1 MAEPPG
7 FAGRTREL
15 SRLRVALGGDT
26 RLLLVSGDAGV
37 GKSRFVR
44 EGLGRAAPEGLV
56 AVWGACM
63 PLAGRLPLLPV
74 AAALG
79 ELGRVDGGGLLEA
92 ALRVAPE
99 YVRGEAGRL
108 LPQLGPAPAVV
119 GGLDEGWRR
128 ERLFSGLAEL
138 LWAAARQ
145 SALALVIDDVQW
157 ADSESLDFLTLLTR
171 AVRADP
177 VTVVAAARSDEAP
190 LDAHVAGWLAQ
201 VRGAAG
207 VEEIRLGPL
216 SRGEVAEQVAWLAGG
231 PAPAQAVDVV
241 YARGEGNPFYTEQLV
256 AAAPAGPGD
265 TLGFPASLPTR
276 LAELLAARVAGCA
289 GDARAVLAALA
300 VAGRSLDEDLLCAV
314 SGLGPE
320 AVRGGLRELA
330 AARLLADG
338 NADGAHRPRHALLAE
353 AVAAGL
359 LPGERAVLHE
369 RLARALEAPGEESLA
384 AEAAAHWA
392 LAGRA
397 AEELAARVAAAGAA
411 ERVFG
416 YTEAAVHLQR
426 AIELSRA
433 PSAAGAEGIVLP
445 LLYVRAVDAL
455 EVSGDRDRARVLA
468 EEAYQR
474 FADHPGPAAAA
485 ICHRVARLRGIDA
498 VYFGGPDAPAALVL
512 AREALRLYE
521 QAPPSAD
528 QARAWQDYAAL
539 LMHTEGRVEEALAA
553 FRHALLLAEA
563 TDAGISSILGAVALC
578 EFSTGRVEDGIAS
591 FARLRALA
599 EASGAGLP
607 VLGRAMHESFSL
619 YWMGKFESAAELALR
634 GLQAARQTGLQDS
647 VNTGVLTAHAAAA
660 FLACGRTER
669 AAALIDPLTIGP
681 PSRYTWFVHVCRAEI
696 DLLRGDLEAA
706 IRRQQQ
712 TRAQLGHPSSILAA
726 PAEAQ
731 RAAEL
736 KLWAGQPADAL
747 EEVTRVLALFKTP
760 DLTVFCGWLVAVGM
774 RACADLAER
783 ARARRDDPAARAA
796 AASGTKLAS
805 WVEQR
810 ANAPL
815 ADYPFFA
822 TLPAERAM
830 WAAERTRLAGSSDPA
845 AWSAAARDWADLGCP
860 HRAGYAWWRHAEAK
874 LAAGQ
879 DRPAAETAL
888 RAAAAAADGHAP
900 LLAQI
905 RTLAGRARI
914 PLDVPPA
921 TQENPPAAAVPAPYG
936 LTGREL
942 AVLRLLAAGATNAQI
957 GTQLY
962 ISPKTASVHVT
973 SILRKL
979 GASGRVQAAAVAERA
994 GLLEGGQP

>member
-1 MAEPPG
+1 M
-7 FAGRTREL
+7 REL

-37 GKSRFVR
+37 GKTRFVR

-56 AVWGACM
+56 AVWGACL

-92 ALRVAPE
+92 ALEVAPQ

-108 LPQLGPAPAVV
+108 LPQLGPVPAAV
-119 GGLDEGWRR
+119 GDRDEGWRR

-138 LWAAARQ
+138 LWAAARR
-145 SALALVIDDVQW
+145 SALTVVIDDVHW

-171 AVRADP
+171 AVRAEP
-177 VTVVAAARSDEAP
+177 VTVVAACRSDEAP

-231 PAPAQAVDVV
+231 SASAGVVEVV

-256 AAAPAGPGD
+256 AAAPAGPGGD
-265 TLGFPASLPTR
+265 MLGLPAGLPAR

-289 GDARAVLAALA
+289 GDARAVLSALA
-300 VAGRSLDEDLLCAV
+300 VAGRPLEEDLLGAV
-314 SGLGPE
+314 SGLGAE
-320 AVRGGLRELA
+320 AVRRGLRELA

-338 NADGAHRPRHALLAE
+338 SADGAHRPRHALLAE
-353 AVAAGL
+353 AVAADL

-369 RLARALEAPGEESLA
+369 RLARALQAPGEESLA

-392 LAGRA
+392 VAGRA
-397 AEELAARVAAAGAA
+397 AEEFTARVAAAGAA

-433 PSAAGAEGIVLP
+433 LSAAGPEPAGPEPAGLP
-445 LLYVRAVDAL
+445 RLYLRAVDAL
-455 EVSGDRDRARVLA
+455 QVSGDRDRARVLA
-468 EEAYQR
+468 EEAYHR
-474 FADHPGPAAAA
+474 FAGHPDPATAAA
-485 ICHRVARLRGIDA
+485 ICHRTATLRGIDA
-498 VYFGGPDAPAALVL
+498 VYFGGPDAPAALAL
-512 AREALRLYE
+512 ASEALRLYE
-521 QAPPSAD
+521 QAPPSAE
-528 QARAWQDYAAL
+528 QAAAWQQYAAL

-553 FRHALLLAEA
+553 FRHALQVAEA
-563 TDAGISSILGAVALC
+563 VDARIASILGAVALT
-578 EFSTGRVEDGIAS
+578 EFATGRVADAIATFS
-591 FARLRALA
+591 RLRELA
-599 EASGAGLP
+599 DASGEGLP
-607 VLGRAMHESFSL
+607 VVGRAMHESFSL
-619 YWMGKFESAAELALR
+619 YWMGKFESAADLALR
-634 GLQAARQTGLQDS
+634 GLQAARQAGLQDS
-647 VNTGVLTAHAAAA
+647 VNTTVLTALAAMAL
-660 FLACGRTER
+660 LACGRTAE
-669 AAALIDPLTIGP
+669 AAAVIDPLTTGP
-681 PSRYTWFVHVCRAEI
+681 PGRYTWFVHLCRAEI
-696 DLLRGDLEAA
+696 DLLRGDIEAA
-706 IRRQQQ
+706 TRRQQQ
-712 TRAQLGHPSSILAA
+712 MCAQLGHPSSILAA

-731 RAAEL
+731 VAAEL
-736 KLWAGQPADAL
+736 MLWAERPADAL
-747 EEVTRVLALFKTP
+747 EEVTRVLGLFKTR
-760 DLTVFCGWLVAVGM
+760 DLTVFCGWLVAIGM

-783 ARARRDDPAARAA
+783 GRARRDDPAAHAA
-796 AASGTKLAS
+796 AASGAELSS
-805 WVEQR
+805 WVERR

-815 ADYPFFA
+815 EDYPLFA
-822 TLPAERAM
+822 TLPAERAT
-830 WAAERTRLAGSSDPA
+830 WAAERTRLAGAGDPA
-845 AWSAAARDWADLGCP
+845 AWSAAARAWADLRCP
-860 HRAGYAWWRHAEAK
+860 HRAGYAWWRQAEAR
-874 LAAGQ
+874 LATGQ

-905 RTLAGRARI
+905 RKLAGRARI

-921 TQENPPAAAVPAPYG
+921 APDSPSAAAAPERHG

-957 GTQLY
+957 GAQLY

-973 SILRKL
+973 SIMRKL
-979 GASGRVQAAAVAERA
+979 GASSRVQAATVAERA
-994 GLLEGGQP
+994 GLLEDGQA